1 MDAYRERKVMSNQ
14 NAYANRVDR
23 LRALMEERGYD
34 AVVLRNNPDLLWL
47 TGCTGVFD
55 YEIAHTAL
63 VTAEGLWLHT
73 DSRYYNSFVERMG
86 EGSPWQIDMEV
97 VAPAT
102 WAARHILATRARV
115 VAVEDTC
122 TLSFYDAL
130 MHACAEASIAPAFPR
145 LHGDICNLRMVKDAN
160 ELELLRQA
168 QRITDDAFEH
178 ICGYIKV
185 GMTEQ
190 QIRAELENYML
201 SHGADGLSFDSIIA
215 SGPNGA
221 NPHARPGTR
230 RVEVGDLIVMDYGAL
245 FEDYHA
251 DMTRTVCLGE
261 PSEEQ
266 RAVYEVVRRAHEE
279 CAAAVRPGVIGAD
292 IHNLSVKIISEAGYG
307 DYYGHGLGHG
317 VGIEIHEN
325 PGFGRSWT
333 KPVPEGSVVTIEP
346 GIYLPGKFG
355 IRLEDCGV
363 VTAEGYEPFTGPS
376 HELCVIEV

>member
-1 MDAYRERKVMSNQ
+1 MTEQSAF
-14 NAYANRVDR
+14 AGRVAR
-23 LRALMEERGYD
+23 LRQLMDERGYD
-34 AVVLRNNPDLLWL
+34 AVVLRNNPDLRWL
-47 TGCTGVFD
+47 TGCRGVFD
-55 YEIAHTAL
+55 DEVAHTAL

-86 EGSPWQIDMEV
+86 EDSPWQLDMEV
-97 VAPAT
+97 VAPSV
-102 WAARHILATRARV
+102 WVARRILEARARV

-122 TLSFYDAL
+122 TLAFFDAL
-130 MHACAEASIAPAFPR
+130 THACAEASIAPSFPR
-145 LHGDICNLRMVKDAN
+145 LHGDICDLRMVKDED
-160 ELELLRQA
+160 ELELMREA
-168 QRITDDAFEH
+168 QRITDAAFEH

-190 QIRAELENYML
+190 EIRAELENYML
-201 SHGADGLSFDSIIA
+201 SHGANGLSFDTIIA

-221 NPHARPGTR
+221 NPHARPGSR
-230 RVEVGDLIVMDYGAL
+230 QVQAGDLIVMDYGAL
-245 FEDYHA
+245 YEDYHA

-266 RAVYEVVRRAHEE
+266 RAVYEIVRRAHEE
-279 CAAAVRPGVIGAD
+279 CAAAVHAGVIGAD
-292 IHNLSVKIISEAGYG
+292 IHNLSVKIISDAGYG
-307 DYYGHGLGHG
+307 DFYGHGLGHG

-325 PGFGRSWT
+325 PGFGRSWNR
-333 KPVPEGSVVTIEP
+333 PVPEGAVVTIEP

-376 HELCVIEV
+376 HDLRVIEI